1 MDGEISEI
9 PAKFDFILSDDQKPY
24 VRGQYSLSDS
34 AAYLD
39 RDGRLAVRMQLVPV
53 GKAA

>member
-9 PAKFDFILSDDQKPY
+9 PAKFDFILSDEQKPY
-24 VRGQYSLSDS
+24 ARGQYSLSDS

-39 RDGRLAVRMQLVPV
+39 RDGRLAVRMQLVPL